1 MSSIDTGASY
11 IGSILR
17 DGKPYVVPK
26 FQRDYSW
33 TAEEVDQLWSDIAT
47 AIEEKRD
54 SYFIGSIVIND
65 GDSSSYSV
73 IDGQQRLTTISLLIC
88 ALRDTCYS
96 KDNAKLADRL
106 AGDFLGKF
114 EYATGETTPK
124 LTLNVLNRSFYNDK
138 IINSANVDE
147 LKTFSRNTRNPKS
160 NRLIALAYLHLL
172 ECVERRLDSGML
184 LTDLI
189 QELVTAID
197 DTIQVIRISVKDDY
211 DAYMLFET
219 LNDRGLALSVA
230 DLLKNYFFSKSEE
243 KIEDVQ
249 DNWQEMI
256 SNLGKTETKRYLRHV
271 WLSKYG
277 VVRDKDLYSKIKEK
291 FSTKSKVISFSK
303 ELKESSEL
311 YASLSDPKASLWASL
326 EESERYKVE
335 SLIEELCLFGVNQYN
350 PLLLAVWESNSRIF
364 YSVLRMITVFSF
376 RYSIIMGMGPGNIE
390 RNFSEAALYVRNN
403 TNCSASDVFKRIQH
417 LYPSDEDFYDA
428 FKEKEIT
435 QSSIAR
441 YILRKI
447 NDKLEEGSGLV
458 VNKNSFAM
466 NLEHVMPQNIK
477 DKEWMQHG
485 EDSEVT
491 DYIHRLGNMT
501 LLSTGINRKVAN
513 SSFNEKLIEYRK
525 TTPLKIS
532 EGIFDKEEWTLTNI
546 DNRQIQLAKIAK
558 CIWRVDY

>member
-1 MSSIDTGASY
+1 
-11 IGSILR
+11 
-17 DGKPYVVPK
+17 
-26 FQRDYSW
+26 
-33 TAEEVDQLWSDIAT
+33 
-47 AIEEKRD
+47 
-54 SYFIGSIVIND
+54 
-65 GDSSSYSV
+65 
-73 IDGQQRLTTISLLIC
+73 
-88 ALRDTCYS
+88 
-96 KDNAKLADRL
+96 
-106 AGDFLGKF
+106 
-114 EYATGETTPK
+114 
-124 LTLNVLNRSFYNDK
+124 
-138 IINSANVDE
+138 
-147 LKTFSRNTRNPKS
+147 
-160 NRLIALAYLHLL
+160 
-172 ECVERRLDSGML
+172 
-184 LTDLI
+184 
-189 QELVTAID
+189 
-197 DTIQVIRISVKDDY
+197 
-211 DAYMLFET
+211 
-219 LNDRGLALSVA
+219 
-230 DLLKNYFFSKSEE
+230 
-243 KIEDVQ
+243 
-249 DNWQEMI
+249 
-256 SNLGKTETKRYLRHV
+256 
-271 WLSKYG
+271 
-277 VVRDKDLYSKIKEK
+277 
-291 FSTKSKVISFSK
+291 
-303 ELKESSEL
+303 
-311 YASLSDPKASLWASL
+311 
-326 EESERYKVE
+326 
-335 SLIEELCLFGVNQYN
+335 
-350 PLLLAVWESNSRIF
+350 
-364 YSVLRMITVFSF
+364 
-376 RYSIIMGMGPGNIE
+376 MGMGPGNIE